1 MFKNVPKNGIYV
13 RNNSKLT
20 DYKLLTQMFMY
31 SDKNLKECDFQVVD
45 NKKLDAESLCGSGLL
60 HYFTDLRVKGN
71 LKDCGCQGDEIDD
84 STLSTY
90 KTCRDSYNGLH
101 LNNVTSKDLSPLENI
116 MQVKGIID
124 ISNTDMENLSFLK
137 NLVTFKYRNQGT
149 KERISFNLQNNPK
162 MTRFGMPVLSVI
174 RNTEVERSDGPE
186 EGIVLFNFENLHPNF
201 CLTVNEILLFLELN
215 VTFRNLNAKIC
226 DVSQEIL
233 SEPSVC
239 KFETLE
245 KLHGECIF
253 VIGDVVIDSE
263 NEHDIINVGNVYYIF
278 GSLTIKNTKLQ
289 SLAYFFNLMAIVH
302 LGDGPAIQL
311 ISNKELKDAKFD
323 NLRSIIT
330 SGNREAFIQDNHP
343 DIFKSSEGNCTIS
356 DPENIFIAYRT
367 RLNFTGTDCDGSR
380 IEEQAETG
388 AVTVPP
394 EQQPAKEKEADNSC
408 FSISLGLVFVISFLL

>member
-1 MFKNVPKNGIYV
+1 
-13 RNNSKLT
+13 
-20 DYKLLTQMFMY
+20 MFMY
-31 SDKNLKECDFQVVD
+31 SDKNLKESDFQVVD
-45 NKKLDAESLCGSGLL
+45 NKKLDAENLCGSGLL

-90 KTCRDSYNGLH
+90 KTCQNSYNGLY

-124 ISNTDMENLSFLK
+124 ISNTDIENLSFLK
-137 NLVTFKYRNQGT
+137 NLVTFKYRNQET

-174 RNTEVERSDGPE
+174 HNTEVERSDGPE
-186 EGIVLFNFENLHPNF
+186 EGIVLFNFENLHPDF

-245 KLHGECIF
+245 KLHSECIF

-289 SLAYFFNLMAIVH
+289 SLAYFFNLLAIVH

-323 NLRSIIT
+323 NLRVKQLFQ
-330 SGNREAFIQDNHP
+330 N
-343 DIFKSSEGNCTIS
+343 K
-356 DPENIFIAYRT
+356 
-367 RLNFTGTDCDGSR
+367 
-380 IEEQAETG
+380 
-388 AVTVPP
+388 V
-394 EQQPAKEKEADNSC
+394 
-408 FSISLGLVFVISFLL
+408 FLLKIKISEHYNQWKPRSFYPGQSSGHFQI